1 MTSESSEPSRVKKL
15 GPPTGVPV
23 YNCIALVSPRDAQG
37 IVHVRAANIADLK
50 TTGASEREA
59 LQHLVGAFKI
69 VISQCLADG
78 RAVPLLAEPHPP
90 APGETQRLIA
100 VHL

>member
-23 YNCIALVSPRDAQG
+23 YNCIALVSPRDEQG

-69 VISQCLADG
+69 VISQCLAEG
-78 RAVPLLAEPHPP
+78 RAVPLLAEPQPP
-90 APGETQRLIA
+90 APGETPRLIA